1 MDRENVEKPEK
12 RQGEFEFKVVGA
24 VPTRISG

>member
-1 MDRENVEKPEK
+1 MDRETVEKPEK
-12 RQGEFEFKVVGA
+12 RQGEFEFKVGA